1 MDNLEYIFY
10 GGFVD
15 DNINNENCKNVY
27 LLIYERKKK
36 TPIKIVIEKENE
48 EKYFKMKNIKLF
60 LSLRKKEI
68 ILINYMIYIIQIL
81 IQIRK

>member
-27 LLIYERKKK
+27 LLIYERKK
-36 TPIKIVIEKENE
+36 
-48 EKYFKMKNIKLF
+48 
-60 LSLRKKEI
+60 RH
-68 ILINYMIYIIQIL
+68 
-81 IQIRK
+81 R